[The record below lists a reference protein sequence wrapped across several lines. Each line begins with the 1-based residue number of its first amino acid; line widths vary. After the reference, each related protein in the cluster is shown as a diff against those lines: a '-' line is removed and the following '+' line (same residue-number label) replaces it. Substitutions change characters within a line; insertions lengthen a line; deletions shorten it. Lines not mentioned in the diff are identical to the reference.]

1 LPSLLAVVVLLVSPP
16 IATAAPCRR
25 LCRPA
30 IQRCVDAGN
39 GRRRCKRQL
48 IQMCKQLG
56 QQSCDEA
63 FLPPTTLPPATT
75 TSTTTTTTQPVY
87 VTTTTL
93 PPPFSVTGTWHLSAS
108 LVLNDCGL
116 DVDSYVSS
124 TLQLTQSGTSINGTM
139 GSLAVSGSIDYV
151 NLEWEV
157 FSQQPSCDTSCC
169 VGSGVRVDPLSNQA
183 SAVLAVVGRCT
194 SGLTCTVG
202 YSGSINRY

>member
-1 LPSLLAVVVLLVSPP
+1 MRRFAAVTSLLVVVVLLVSPP
-16 IATAAPCRR
+16 IATAVPCRR

-39 GRRRCKRQL
+39 RRRRCKRQL

-93 PPPFSVTGTWHLSAS
+93 PPPRMM
-108 LVLNDCGL
+108 
-116 DVDSYVSS
+116 
-124 TLQLTQSGTSINGTM
+124 TSKPRLKLIC
-139 GSLAVSGSIDYV
+139 V
-151 NLEWEV
+151 NL
-157 FSQQPSCDTSCC
+157 
-169 VGSGVRVDPLSNQA
+169 R
-183 SAVLAVVGRCT
+183 
-194 SGLTCTVG
+194 
-202 YSGSINRY
+202 